1 MTDTQTQQHTII
13 AWLEDKPS
21 VLNRVTGLFSRRNFN
36 IESLTV
42 GHSEAK
48 GISRMTFVARG
59 TERDLQQVE
68 TQLDKLINV
77 IHIANVTQEPTV
89 IREMALIKVTTNS
102 QTRGEIMQL
111 VSIYHASVVDVDM
124 TSLII
129 QIVAPEDRVDSLI
142 QLLDQYGIE
151 EMVRTGQV
159 AMVRGSS
166 RHGHSH
172 GVAAVAANGHAT
184 PGNGTNGNG
193 QSANGANGH
202 TEKNGARA

>member
-1 MTDTQTQQHTII
+1 MSETHQSRTII
-13 AWLEDKPS
+13 AWLEDKPG
-21 VLNRVTGLFSRRNFN
+21 VLNRVTGLFGRRNFN

-42 GHSEAK
+42 GHSEQK

-59 TERDLQQVE
+59 NERDLQQVE

-77 IHIANVTQEPTV
+77 VHIADVTEEPTV
-89 IREMALIKVTTNS
+89 VREMALIKVNTTG

-129 QIVAPEDRVDSLI
+129 QIVAPLDRVESLI
-142 QLLDQYGIE
+142 KLLDNYGIE

-172 GVAAVAANGHAT
+172 SFATVAANG
-184 PGNGTNGNG
+184 NGNG
-193 QSANGANGH
+193 NGH
-202 TEKNGARA
+202 HT

>member
-1 MTDTQTQQHTII
+1 MADTQIQRRTII
-13 AWLEDKPS
+13 AWLEDKPG
-21 VLNRVTGLFSRRNFN
+21 VLNRVTGLFGRRNFN

-42 GHSEAK
+42 GHSETT

-59 TERDLQQVE
+59 TDRELQQVQ

-77 IHIANVTQEPTV
+77 VHIADVTQEPAV
-89 IREMALIKVTTNS
+89 VREMALIKVSTTN

-124 TSLII
+124 SSLII

-142 QLLDQYGIE
+142 KLLRNYGIE

-166 RHGHSH
+166 RQGVSGPAVEPAAAPHG
-172 GVAAVAANGHAT
+172 NGH
-184 PGNGTNGNG
+184 
-193 QSANGANGH
+193 GAA
-202 TEKNGARA
+202 EKNGVRA